1 MVASAPP
8 PPTAGGADDGAAS
21 RQRPLRSP
29 TRMDRIFHR
38 FVLNLGQP

>member
-8 PPTAGGADDGAAS
+8 PAAGGADDGAAS